1 MPTQQRPRVLDCPR
15 GSEYD
20 ETAFHYFLATERAR
34 AARAGR
40 PLRLLLA
47 ALEPTPDLPM
57 PFSRGSASRLFSGL
71 RAALRET
78 DVIGWYRQDH
88 VAGAVLSAWQEA
100 LVDGAGPLDRRIEQS
115 LRRCLPDTLARS
127 LRVRVV
133 EHDPPA
139 PIERGD
145 S

>member
-1 MPTQQRPRVLDCPR
+1 MPTQTTLRVLDCPR

-20 ETAFHYFLATERAR
+20 EQAFQYFFATERAR

-47 ALEPTPDLPM
+47 ALEPTPGLQV
-57 PFSRGSASRLFSGL
+57 PFPRGSAARMFQAL

-88 VAGAVLSAWQEA
+88 VAGVVLSVWQDA
-100 LVDGAGPLDRRIEQS
+100 TAAGAAPLDRRIEHG
-115 LRRCLPDTLARS
+115 LRRCLPESLARS
-127 LRVRVV
+127 LRVRLVQH
-133 EHDPPA
+133 ESS
-139 PIERGD
+139 EGRQG
-145 S
+145 